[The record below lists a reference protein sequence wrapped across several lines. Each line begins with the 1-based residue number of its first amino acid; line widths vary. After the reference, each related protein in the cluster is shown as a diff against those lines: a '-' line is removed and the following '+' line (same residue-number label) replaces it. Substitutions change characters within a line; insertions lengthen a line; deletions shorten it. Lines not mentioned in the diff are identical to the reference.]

1 MKQVLSIAWL
11 LGLSALGCSGGESSE
26 GGPGSSHLRL
36 EVSCSTSS
44 DCPAT
49 FECEAETEHGVATT
63 FCSSIEPISANGGG
77 AMCPS
82 GYEVEVEH
90 GVSFCKPHG
99 GDDHGAGGSDDGASH
114 DLGDDHGAGGSDD
127 SGKSGSDDSGKGKG
141 K

>member
-1 MKQVLSIAWL
+1 
-11 LGLSALGCSGGESSE
+11 
-26 GGPGSSHLRL
+26 LRL
-36 EVSCSTSS
+36 EVSCSANS

-49 FECEAETEHGVATT
+49 FECEAETEHGVTTT
-63 FCSSIEPISANGGG
+63 FCSSIEPISADGVGG
-77 AMCPS
+77 AMCPN

-114 DLGDDHGAGGSDD
+114 DVGDDHGAGGSDDGASHDAGDDHGAGGSDDGASHDAGDDHGAGGSDD
-127 SGKSGSDDSGKGKG
+127 SSKGKG